1 MSAPML
7 DARPRLRILITFACI
22 FGLPLSAQ
30 QQPQQ
35 VPGAI
40 RSQITMVPV
49 DVRVLDRNGRP
60 VTDLTQADFIVS
72 ENNVRQ
78 KIVHFTAQGLVPE
91 ATPGTEAPAL
101 RRIDADVK
109 PQNRRVFLF
118 VMGRGRMNG
127 PVQELEA
134 LDEFV
139 RKNLMPQDL
148 VAMLA
153 YNRATDFTRNH
164 GHFAEVIGR
173 YKARHQKIEALLN
186 QYFSGLRAVYG
197 ARQIPP
203 HIQKEIDAIFDG
215 DGDLRARQVTGEI
228 ADRKRIA
235 DDVKRTADE
244 LMRAELNAARPPEA
258 PRLSDIAADETAN
271 ALDISF
277 DEYVEKQTEQLQD
290 LGNLYAGIE
299 YLRRV
304 EGEKHITFVTPRGL
318 LLPRSESD
326 RSLASLASD
335 ARVVLDIIHTGGVV
349 GAPPV
354 RISSAPGAGMR
365 IIASPVPS
373 AAAVFSQTFNIQSLR
388 RLADLTGG
396 QMTAFR
402 SGRDAFAKINEST
415 RFQYLLGYY
424 PSDTNWNGAFRN
436 IKVEVTRRDVTV
448 HYRRGYFASADLVP
462 VDRRE
467 FLTFTRMSAAGRYTG
482 ELKDIQITLDTPT
495 TVDDG
500 TVLEVHGRL
509 DASRVKFA
517 SEDGS
522 MVASLDIGIFAGDE
536 KQQVIGETM
545 KRIELILTPE
555 QHATLMKDGAPFN
568 SRITISGVP
577 KFVKVVVYDYAADL
591 VGTAVAT
598 LPKK

>member
-1 MSAPML
+1 ML
-7 DARPRLRILITFACI
+7 DVQSRLSFLIAFACTLV
-22 FGLPLSAQ
+22 LPLSAQ

-40 RSQITMVPV
+40 RSQITMVPI
-49 DVRVLDRNGRP
+49 DIRVLDRDGRP
-60 VTDLTQADFIVS
+60 VTDLTQADFIVT
-72 ENNVRQ
+72 ENGVRQ
-78 KIVHFTAQGLVPE
+78 KIVHFTAQGLVPQ
-91 ATPGTEAPAL
+91 ASQDLEAPAL

-118 VMGRGRMNG
+118 VMGRGRMVG
-127 PVQELEA
+127 PVKELEA

-139 RKNLMPQDL
+139 RKSLLPQDL

-164 GHFAEVIGR
+164 GHFAEVVGR
-173 YKARHQKIEALLN
+173 YKARHQKIEALLT

-197 ARQIPP
+197 SRQIPP
-203 HIQKEIDAIFDG
+203 HIQKEIDAIFEG
-215 DGDLRARQVTGEI
+215 DAELRARQVTGEI

-235 DDVKRTADE
+235 EDVKRTADE

-277 DEYVEKQTEQLQD
+277 DEYVEKQTEQMQD

-349 GAPPV
+349 GAPPP
-354 RISSAPGAGMR
+354 RIITAPGAGMR
-365 IIASPVPS
+365 MTMSPVPTT
-373 AAAVFSQTFNIQSLR
+373 AAVFGQTFNIQSLR
-388 RLADLTGG
+388 RIADLTGG

-424 PSDTNWNGAFRN
+424 PNDTNWNGAFRN
-436 IKVEVTRRDVTV
+436 IKVEVNRPGVTV

-482 ELKDIQITLDTPT
+482 ELTDIVVTLDAP
-495 TVDDG
+495 VVVEDG
-500 TVLEVHGRL
+500 TVLEVRGRL
-509 DASRVKFA
+509 DASRVKFV
-517 SEDGS
+517 SENGQQ
-522 MVASLDIGIFAGDE
+522 VASLDIGIFAGDA

-545 KRIELILTPE
+545 KRIELKLTPE
-555 QHATLMKDGAPFN
+555 QHATLMKDGAPLN
-568 SRITISGVP
+568 SRIAISGVP
-577 KFVKVVVYDYAADL
+577 RFVKVVVYDYAADL
-591 VGTAVAT
+591 VGTAAAT

>member
-1 MSAPML
+1 MS
-7 DARPRLRILITFACI
+7 DAQSRLRLLLAVVCI
-22 FGLPLSAQ
+22 FVLPLSAQ
-30 QQPQQ
+30 QQPRQ

-49 DVRVLDRNGRP
+49 DIRVLDRNGRP
-60 VTDLTQADFIVS
+60 VTDLTQADFIVT
-72 ENNVRQ
+72 ENGVRQ

-91 ATPGTEAPAL
+91 ASPDLAAPAL

-118 VMGRGRMNG
+118 VMGRGRMVG
-127 PVQELEA
+127 PVKELEA

-139 RKNLMPQDL
+139 RKSLLPQDL

-173 YKARHQKIEALLN
+173 FKARHQKIEALLN

-197 ARQIPP
+197 SRQIPP

-215 DGDLRARQVTGEI
+215 DADLRARQVTGEI
-228 ADRKRIA
+228 ADRQRIA
-235 DDVKRTADE
+235 EDVKRTADE
-244 LMRAELNAARPPEA
+244 LMRSELNAARPPEA
-258 PRLSDIAADETAN
+258 PRLSDLAADETAN

-277 DEYVEKQTEQLQD
+277 DEYVEKQTEQMQD

-304 EGEKHITFVTPRGL
+304 EGEKHVAFVTPRGL

-326 RSLASLASD
+326 RSLAALASD

-354 RISSAPGAGMR
+354 RITSAPGAGMR
-365 IIASPVPS
+365 MTASPVPTT
-373 AAAVFSQTFNIQSLR
+373 AAVFGQTFNIQSLR
-388 RLADLTGG
+388 RIADLTGG

-402 SGRDAFAKINEST
+402 SGRDAFAKINDST

-424 PSDTNWNGAFRN
+424 PTDANWNGAFRN
-436 IKVEVTRRDVTV
+436 IKVEVNRPGVTV

-482 ELKDIQITLDTPT
+482 ELKDILVTLEGP
-495 TVDDG
+495 VVVEEG
-500 TVLEVHGRL
+500 AVLEVRGSL

-517 SEDGS
+517 SENGQQ
-522 MVASLDIGIFAGDE
+522 VASLDIGIFAGDE
-536 KQQVIGETM
+536 KQRVIGETM
-545 KRIELILTPE
+545 KRIELRLTPE
-555 QHATLMKDGAPFN
+555 QHATLMKQGAPLN
-568 SRITISGVP
+568 SRIAIGGVP
-577 KFVKVVVYDYAADL
+577 RFVKVVVYDYAADL

>member
-1 MSAPML
+1 MS
-7 DARPRLRILITFACI
+7 DAQSRLRLLLAVVCI
-22 FGLPLSAQ
+22 FVLPLSAQ

-49 DVRVLDRNGRP
+49 DIRVLDRNGRP
-60 VTDLTQADFIVS
+60 VTDLTQADFIVT
-72 ENNVRQ
+72 ENGVRQ

-91 ATPGTEAPAL
+91 ASPDLEAPAL

-127 PVQELEA
+127 PVKEIEA

-139 RKNLMPQDL
+139 RKSLLPQDL

-164 GHFAEVIGR
+164 GHFAEIIGR
-173 YKARHQKIEALLN
+173 YKARHQKIEALLA

-197 ARQIPP
+197 SRQIPP
-203 HIQKEIDAIFDG
+203 QIQKEIDAIFDG
-215 DGDLRARQVTGEI
+215 DPDLRSRQVTGEI

-235 DDVKRTADE
+235 EDVKRTADE

-277 DEYVEKQTEQLQD
+277 DEYVEKQTEQMQD

-354 RISSAPGAGMR
+354 RINSMPGAGMR
-365 IIASPVPS
+365 MTSSPVPTT
-373 AAAVFSQTFNIQSLR
+373 AAVFGQTFNIQSLR
-388 RLADLTGG
+388 RIADLTGG

-402 SGRDAFAKINEST
+402 SGRDAFAKINDST

-424 PSDTNWNGAFRN
+424 PTDANWNGAFRN
-436 IKVEVTRRDVTV
+436 IKVEVNRPGVTV

-462 VDRRE
+462 IDRRE

-482 ELKDIQITLDTPT
+482 ELKDILVTLEAP
-495 TVDDG
+495 VVVEEG
-500 TVLEVHGRL
+500 AVLEVRGRL

-517 SEDGS
+517 SENGQQ
-522 MVASLDIGIFAGDE
+522 VASLDIGIFAGDE
-536 KQQVIGETM
+536 KQQVVGETM
-545 KRIELILTPE
+545 KRIELRLTRE
-555 QHATLMKDGAPFN
+555 QHATLMKEGAPLN
-568 SRITISGVP
+568 SRIAISGVP
-577 KFVKVVVYDYAADL
+577 RFVKVVVYDYAADL

>member
-1 MSAPML
+1 ML
-7 DARPRLRILITFACI
+7 DAQSRLRLLLAVVCI
-22 FGLPLSAQ
+22 FVLPLSAQ

-49 DVRVLDRNGRP
+49 DIRVLDRNGRP
-60 VTDLTQADFIVS
+60 VTDLTQADFIVT
-72 ENNVRQ
+72 ENGIRQ

-91 ATPGTEAPAL
+91 ASPDVEAPAL

-127 PVQELEA
+127 PVKEIEA

-139 RKNLMPQDL
+139 RRSLLPQDL

-164 GHFAEVIGR
+164 RHFAEIIGR

-197 ARQIPP
+197 SRQIPA

-215 DGDLRARQVTGEI
+215 DADLRARQVTGEI

-235 DDVKRTADE
+235 EDVKRTADE

-277 DEYVEKQTEQLQD
+277 DEYVEKQTEQMQD

-354 RISSAPGAGMR
+354 RISSMPGAGMR
-365 IIASPVPS
+365 MTASPLPTT
-373 AAAVFSQTFNIQSLR
+373 AAVFGQTFNIQSLR
-388 RLADLTGG
+388 RIADMTGG

-402 SGRDAFAKINEST
+402 SGRDAFAKIDDST

-424 PSDTNWNGAFRN
+424 PKDTNWNGAFRN
-436 IKVEVTRRDVTV
+436 IKVEVNRPGVTV
-448 HYRRGYFASADLVP
+448 HYRRGYFASAALVP

-482 ELKDIQITLDTPT
+482 ELKDILVTLEAP
-495 TVDDG
+495 VVVEAG
-500 TVLEVHGRL
+500 AVLEVRGRL

-517 SEDGS
+517 SENGQQ
-522 MVASLDIGIFAGDE
+522 VASLDIGIFAGDE

-545 KRIELILTPE
+545 KRIELRLTPE
-555 QHATLMKDGAPFN
+555 QHATLMKQGAPLN
-568 SRITISGVP
+568 SRIAISGVP
-577 KFVKVVVYDYAADL
+577 RFVKVVVYDYAADL

>member
-1 MSAPML
+1 MS
-7 DARPRLRILITFACI
+7 DAQPRLRLLLALVFI
-22 FGLPLSAQ
+22 FVLPLSAQ

-49 DVRVLDRNGRP
+49 DIRVLDRNGRP
-60 VTDLTQADFIVS
+60 VTDLTQADFVVT
-72 ENNVRQ
+72 ENGIRQ

-91 ATPGTEAPAL
+91 ANPDAGAPAL

-118 VMGRGRMNG
+118 VMGRGRMVG
-127 PVQELEA
+127 PVKELEA
-134 LDEFV
+134 LDEFI
-139 RKNLMPQDL
+139 RKSLMPQDL
-148 VAMLA
+148 VALLA

-164 GHFAEVIGR
+164 GHFAEIVGR
-173 YKARHQKIEALLN
+173 FKARHQKIEALLN

-197 ARQIPP
+197 SRQIPP
-203 HIQKEIDAIFDG
+203 NIQKEIDAIFDG
-215 DGDLRARQVTGEI
+215 DAELRARQVTGEI

-235 DDVKRTADE
+235 EDVKRTADE
-244 LMRAELNAARPPEA
+244 LMRSELNAARPPEA

-277 DEYVEKQTEQLQD
+277 DEYVEKQTEQMQD
-290 LGNLYAGIE
+290 LTNLYAGIE

-354 RISSAPGAGMR
+354 RITSAPGAVMR
-365 IIASPVPS
+365 MTASPVPS
-373 AAAVFSQTFNIQSLR
+373 TAAVFGQTFSIQSLR
-388 RLADLTGG
+388 RIADLTGG

-424 PSDTNWNGAFRN
+424 PTDTRWNGAFRN
-436 IKVEVTRRDVTV
+436 IKVEVNRPGVTV

-482 ELKDIQITLDTPT
+482 ELKDIALTLEAP
-495 TVDDG
+495 VVVEDG
-500 TVLEVHGRL
+500 TVLEVRGRL
-509 DASRVKFA
+509 DASRLKFA
-517 SEDGS
+517 SENGQL
-522 MVASLDIGIFAGDE
+522 VGSLDIGIFAGDE
-536 KQQVIGETM
+536 KEQVIGETL
-545 KRIELILTPE
+545 KRIELKLTPE
-555 QHATLMKDGAPFN
+555 QHATLMKEGAPLN

-577 KFVKVVVYDYAADL
+577 RFVKMVVYDYAADL

-598 LPKK
+598 LPRK